1 MRLLAVSSA
10 VLLLS
15 RSLVVGA
22 AAFTFFPIDAIQST
36 RRRSHRVVT
45 RGTRPFQEYKP
56 LWALGRGGASDEES
70 LTPREGALVAMRKC
84 YRTTFLMVAVDIW
97 TKLLPDPRGGW
108 DILMASRPSSW
119 LDVADA
125 ASSLSLLAFGAGLW
139 GVTRSYEKIAAAET
153 DDEDVNNLA
162 VGIMSSYKWM
172 YLTTGWVMVGLSMR
186 LADKVFSNNGIA
198 PALVGLLAV
207 CGSLYARVTVSSE
220 TDGAVGKAVNQ
231 AAVDMRNLG
240 IEAAQNMGFCS
251 VSFII
256 FAVLRILFWY
266 TAILP
271 SDLPILIRCL
281 LTNKFLN
288 LFAVGILMQPMAQ
301 RFLAATMKVT
311 NAGNAGR
318 IERQDTIFSELK
330 EAEAGFYGK
339 VAQVLLSST
348 IVDILLYGIPL
359 ILGK

>member
-36 RRRSHRVVT
+36 RRRSHHVVPP
-45 RGTRPFQEYKP
+45 RGKRPFQEYKP
-56 LWALGRGGASDEES
+56 LWALGRGGASDDES

-108 DILMASRPSSW
+108 DIVMASRPSSW

-153 DDEDVNNLA
+153 DGEDVNNLA

-256 FAVLRILFWY
+256 FAVLRFLFWY

-271 SDLPILIRCL
+271 SDLPTLIKCL

-288 LFAVGILMQPMAQ
+288 LFFVGVLMKNMDQ

-311 NAGNAGR
+311 NAGRGV
-318 IERQDTIFSELK
+318 ERQDTIFSELK

-348 IVDILLYGIPL
+348 TVDILLYGIPL